1 MDEFGNFGRLAMLAL
16 LSLALP
22 QRPFGLG
29 RSLQQQQAH
38 EVTSDDDPR
47 WPTRLPCR
55 CNNTGNAAWSAR
67 ATGSMLNLSAAV
79 TGVKSMQRWPELH
92 SDQFWHLEVESTCS
106 RGSSCTKVLPSN
118 ATGAQERYAINRT
131 GWVPTLIQSRD
142 RWFHQP
148 LILPLECGDSRG
160 EDSVVYRSF
169 FHDLD
174 GRPLPADSEAV
185 VLEMGAVNGL
195 EESNSRFFETC
206 LDWRSVLVEPS
217 TKNFEQIPRNRPN
230 ATSFHAAVCETARTV
245 RLSLDVGTMPNIFG
259 DPGGRGESVRCRPL
273 AELLDEVRWA
283 PSGSR
288 RVDYF
293 SLDVEGAESEVI
305 RSMGTTTS
313 FGVLTVEVSAGPRR
327 VGIMR
332 DLLARGFAY
341 VGQISGRPSPSNYV
355 ISDVFYNRSH
365 FVRFWPHSRAAEAP
379 PTSPP
384 PPPLFPNPAAAP
396 KPPEDKFEKKRRLL
410 QKSHDAGTIDRQ
422 TYLQLVR
429 ETFDAQ
435 VDL

>member
-1 MDEFGNFGRLAMLAL
+1 
-16 LSLALP
+16 
-22 QRPFGLG
+22 
-29 RSLQQQQAH
+29 
-38 EVTSDDDPR
+38 V
-47 WPTRLPCR
+47 
-55 CNNTGNAAWSAR
+55 
-67 ATGSMLNLSAAV
+67 AV
-79 TGVKSMQRWPELH
+79 TGVKSMRRWPELH
-92 SDQFWHLEVESTCS
+92 SEQFWHLDYSN
-106 RGSSCTKVLPSN
+106 RRN
-118 ATGAQERYAINRT
+118 ATGAQERHAINRT

-148 LILPLECGDSRG
+148 AILPLECGDSRG

-283 PSGSR
+283 PGSRAPR

-305 RSMGTTTS
+305 RSMGTATS

-332 DLLARGFAY
+332 DMLARDFAY
-341 VGQISGRPSPSNYV
+341 VGQISGRPSPTNYV
-355 ISDVFYNRSH
+355 VSDVFYNRSH
-365 FVRFWPHSRAAEAP
+365 FVRFWPHSRAA
-379 PTSPP
+379 
-384 PPPLFPNPAAAP
+384 F
-396 KPPEDKFEKKRRLL
+396 
-410 QKSHDAGTIDRQ
+410 
-422 TYLQLVR
+422 V
-429 ETFDAQ
+429 
-435 VDL
+435 